1 MARDDVFRVRSSA
14 FPAVAEGQ
22 GEQAIVNKQGILI
35 VADYFDQMVLS
46 GRGYHMQVGT
56 ESAPVN
62 STVAIADTLVTMLAD
77 SAAGNI
83 MIPMLYEVNF
93 EFGDTSVFI
102 ETMLEVDKLKVRFS
116 SGGADFTPANLR
128 SDDINIA
135 NGVFKVQSGAG
146 IIALAKS
153 AVPDS
158 IELARKQLSEDA
170 ITDPTTGKLALNP
183 IIYSVK
189 DRPIC
194 VIVDVGSILGHLG
207 ATSLD
212 VTGFQVLQFIQ
223 FPKAEVVAV

>member
-14 FPAVAEGQ
+14 FPAIGEGV
-22 GEQAIVNKQGILI
+22 GEQAIINKQGILV

-116 SGGADFTPANLR
+116 SGGADFEPANLR
-128 SDDINIA
+128 SDDINSA

-212 VTGFQVLQFIQ
+212 VTGFQVLQFLQ

>member
-14 FPAVAEGQ
+14 FPAIGEGV
-22 GEQAIVNKQGILI
+22 GEQAIINKQGILV

-93 EFGDTSVFI
+93 EFGATSVFI

-128 SDDINIA
+128 SDDINSA

-212 VTGFQVLQFIQ
+212 VTGFQVLQFLQ
-223 FPKAEVVAV
+223 MPKSEVVAV